1 MERSKLFGTDM
12 MSKDEIV
19 RIIDRAKHELVALVL
34 AEVPKTETV
43 PTMPSDW
50 LTAEQ
55 LADYWQLRSKK
66 GEVTTAGI
74 LKWVARKPQEFPLPS
89 ARMGDLLRFKRDEVN
104 VWAKEE
110 AERRRLAKDKT
121 DPKQNVTTEQN
132 SKGKLRPTLTTA
144 NAA

>member
-1 MERSKLFGTDM
+1 M

-19 RIIDRAKHELVALVL
+19 RIIDRAKYELVALVL
-34 AEVPKTETV
+34 SEVPKAEAAPV
-43 PTMPSDW
+43 MLSDW

-74 LKWVARKPQEFPLPS
+74 LKWAARKPEDFPLPS

-104 VWAKEE
+104 EWAKEE

-121 DPKQNVTTEQN
+121 DPKQNATTEQN
-132 SKGKLRPTLTTA
+132 SKGKLHPTLTTA